1 MRCGLW
7 LCTGSCV
14 LLFIALAEVQC
25 CSVKCALF
33 DWSVIEHVKLNHQLQ
48 NCVFPQIDS
57 VYQLTALCDGV
68 NHLSVHT
75 KPIHPEHA
83 QVLRF
88 HCPYVF
94 FIVNLHVIT
103 FCTFYIH
110 NFKLMYN
117 NCSLSNIWIES
128 FISFSAVY
136 TRLTICIDKCGRV
149 VCAQGQWKKFAYL
162 FTAVCTWFRSCC
174 LCGLSRQCVSICRC
188 IMWTWIQCYI
198 FKFLL

>member
-7 LCTGSCV
+7 LCTGGCV

-33 DWSVIEHVKLNHQLQ
+33 DWSVIEHVKLNHQIQ
-48 NCVFPQIDS
+48 NCVLPQIDS

-68 NHLSVHT
+68 NQLTVHT

-94 FIVNLHVIT
+94 LFVNLLINSFFAHFIFT
-103 FCTFYIH
+103 IS
-110 NFKLMYN
+110 NSEEQYN
-117 NCSLSNIWIES
+117 NCNLSNI
-128 FISFSAVY
+128 
-136 TRLTICIDKCGRV
+136 
-149 VCAQGQWKKFAYL
+149 
-162 FTAVCTWFRSCC
+162 
-174 LCGLSRQCVSICRC
+174 
-188 IMWTWIQCYI
+188 
-198 FKFLL
+198 